1 MPTLRGVTH
10 AAPGEAIKY
19 NTQNTTS
26 HETAAGPT
34 SRVCV
39 PQNLNTNLLHT

>member
-19 NTQNTTS
+19 NTTRRP
-26 HETAAGPT
+26 GPT

-39 PQNLNTNLLHT
+39 PQSLSTNLLHT